1 MVHLVR
7 CPRHILQDVP
17 CCVVEWV
24 HRTDVLATNIAA
36 SHRVRCTRHLRGT
49 LNHHTLNPKPCEW
62 RVVLAT
68 WEVGFRVFDEY
79 IVQMYSPLTSP
90 HLVTCTRHLRGT
102 SCTTP
107 PEMYSQSHLGW
118 HFRKLKAQSS
128 NVTFATFQWKET
140 FELWALSFET
150 AFENV
155 TPSVIGCTSQMASTC
170 YKMWRVYLTRRGDVS
185 GEYIYVCMYSPL
197 TCIRH
202 SHRHVQCVAVYI
214 GEYIYV
220 CMYSPLTCMCT
231 SANTSY
237 KAMWVANTSYKTWR
251 WRIHLTRRGDVSG
264 EYICTMYS
272 LDNAKTAIAS
282 KLSKG

>member
-79 IVQMYSPLTSP
+79 IVQMYSLLTSP

-185 GEYIYVCMYSPL
+185 GEYI
-197 TCIRH
+197 
-202 SHRHVQCVAVYI
+202 
-214 GEYIYV
+214 
-220 CMYSPLTCMCT
+220 
-231 SANTSY
+231 
-237 KAMWVANTSYKTWR
+237 
-251 WRIHLTRRGDVSG
+251 
-264 EYICTMYS
+264 CTMYS